1 MIDINGDSKIRQY
14 FQETKKVEINL
25 ASVDKC
31 KTPRSLILDL
41 SKAKAMSF
49 EVPVNSE
56 ISRISPN
63 LTFCKRYFF
72 HRNGSHF
79 SSQGEKKLML
89 YCQAW
94 AKNIDTERSF
104 VDKVITKCQ

>member
-1 MIDINGDSKIRQY
+1 MEELETTKVDIK
-14 FQETKKVEINL
+14 L
-25 ASVDKC
+25 ASADKC

-41 SKAKAMSF
+41 SSTNAKLHLTNSKA
-49 EVPVNSE
+49 
-56 ISRISPN
+56 
-63 LTFCKRYFF
+63 
-72 HRNGSHF
+72 
-79 SSQGEKKLML
+79 ML

>member
-1 MIDINGDSKIRQY
+1 MIDINGDTKLRQY

-25 ASVDKC
+25 ALVDKC

-41 SKAKAMSF
+41 SQTNAMLELPNSKA
-49 EVPVNSE
+49 
-56 ISRISPN
+56 
-63 LTFCKRYFF
+63 
-72 HRNGSHF
+72 
-79 SSQGEKKLML
+79 ML